1 MARKSTPKAP
11 LDLSLEAYPAFVAQV
26 AALADVDPAT
36 FPELACRFAEQY
48 HDAMLAEDMASL
60 ELAEMAYPALV
71 YALNGGTFFGCKAG
85 PDSAGYVLERAAAAR
100 AGQVPSWGQAGE
112 FLLEL
117 EGVRI
122 CVKLTSNMLG
132 NHRSVDLHAV
142 DWDKPFISS
151 TGYRNVVLT
160 AANHQGRTVDQ
171 ALRLVV
177 EDVLER
183 EGGLVA
189 IDAEYGKARR
199 ENPPAWLAD
208 ALAGVRPDGQL
219 NMFGDVPKDPTIK
232 APMSNAERQKALRLR
247 RKQQQ
252 LKPVMLSEP
261 ERLWLDRF
269 REQWAGMPGLGE
281 FVQAPDGVDFSTLSV
296 TDAALLSVWER
307 LPTDHWR
314 MVTALGLLRQRNRQ
328 HFELVCAVRVLKG
341 RLRAAGMDERVSDY
355 KQEWH
360 WNPEPLRDYRV
371 TSAPETMERDDCTT
385 RTLADQLKAAQ
396 QELEHLKAE
405 SEQRAIEQSQ
415 ARADRW
421 VLMDRLRSAGLSTD
435 VERLPGE

>member
-85 PDSAGYVLERAAAAR
+85 PDSAGYVLERAVAAR

-219 NMFGDVPKDPTIK
+219 NMFGDAPKDPAIK
-232 APMSNAERQKALRLR
+232 APMSNAERQKALRKR
-247 RKQQQ
+247 RKEQQ
-252 LKPVMLSEP
+252 LKPVLLNEAEQQVIDKLRAMQKTPGAGVDPLPYVLSE
-261 ERLWLDRF
+261 RDRGYITGALDYY
-269 REQWAGMPGLGE
+269 E
-281 FVQAPDGVDFSTLSV
+281 
-296 TDAALLSVWER
+296 
-307 LPTDHWR
+307 
-314 MVTALGLLRQRNRQ
+314 
-328 HFELVCAVRVLKG
+328 
-341 RLRAAGMDERVSDY
+341 Y
-355 KQEWH
+355 
-360 WNPEPLRDYRV
+360 
-371 TSAPETMERDDCTT
+371 
-385 RTLADQLKAAQ
+385 QLKVQTVGNDYMKKNLLELYCRLSQHKTYGAATQWPRMEIRQAWADDESGKQLYAAQ
-396 QELEHLKAE
+396 QRTIEALKAKVAGLE
-405 SEQRAIEQSQ
+405 KSNALEV
-415 ARADRW
+415 ADRGRAFEAVE
-421 VLMDRLRSAGLSTD
+421 VLQNRLKKAGLASD
-435 VERLPGE
+435 YRKQPGE